1 MHSKVC
7 QAFIFLFFSVLLCP
21 FLSPRVDAEES
32 PAGDTPQPIYE
43 MNVKEQLTPEEE
55 YAMQWGDVFV
65 SDLAEYSL
73 NVKTGHLN
81 PDDPNELV
89 MNVRAIYKDRNVLER
104 LKKQYADKLQGESLP
119 ICNEMELHFHMHE
132 EEYAITQVKIYDQN
146 HQLISEANRKPI
158 YKKIPS
164 NSFVQ
169 AMYRIGE
176 RFVEYQKSV
185 GKKSEQQAAHR

>member
-1 MHSKVC
+1 M
-7 QAFIFLFFSVLLCP
+7 LC
-21 FLSPRVDAEES
+21 S
-32 PAGDTPQPIYE
+32 G
-43 MNVKEQLTPEEE
+43 
-55 YAMQWGDVFV
+55 GDVFV

-132 EEYAITQVKIYDQN
+132 EEYAITQVKIYDQK
-146 HQLISEANRKPI
+146 HQLISEAKREAI
-158 YKKIPS
+158 YKKAPS

-176 RFVEYQKSV
+176 RFVEYQKSM
-185 GKKSEQQAAHR
+185 GKKSEQQAAHC

>member
-7 QAFIFLFFSVLLCP
+7 QAFISVLLSVLLCP
-21 FLSPRVDAEES
+21 VFSIGVDAEES
-32 PAGDTPQPIYE
+32 PMGDTPQPIYE
-43 MNVKEQLTPEEE
+43 MNAKKQLTPEEE

-132 EEYAITQVKIYDQN
+132 EEYAITQVKIYDQK
-146 HQLISEANRKPI
+146 HQLISEAKREAI

>member
-7 QAFIFLFFSVLLCP
+7 QAFISVLLSVLLCP
-21 FLSPRVDAEES
+21 VFSIGVDAEES
-32 PAGDTPQPIYE
+32 PMGDTPQPIYE
-43 MNVKEQLTPEEE
+43 MNDKKQLTPEEE

-132 EEYAITQVKIYDQN
+132 EEYAITQVKIYDQK
-146 HQLISEANRKPI
+146 HQLISEAKREAI